1 MSSSRKLSPFTG
13 ASDRPVFVGACPRS
27 GTTLLRTMLNNHP
40 ELAMPRESRF
50 LLETWRRRANF
61 GDLAVRNNRRKL
73 ARWIFT
79 RKAARPGR
87 VGVDRDE
94 GIARL
99 IAAPPTVGSLLG
111 TCFQLYAE
119 QYGKERWG
127 DKRPMYI
134 QHLDAIFAMFPDA
147 QFVNVVRDP
156 RGAVASMRKLDWYG
170 GSVVPAAELWERS
183 QRAADAWR
191 KRLASDQFLEIR
203 YEELVTRPSE
213 TLKEISS
220 FLELSADGIED
231 MLSYYEEN
239 DVPEGSVYHWR
250 VHQPV
255 TETSLRRWEE
265 ELSPEE
271 VALVES
277 VNGKRMRRYGY
288 EPVSAGAAPPA
299 EMRRELRQRRSRM
312 AKKRWQR
319 TWRETKLRVTYR
331 HPVAARLTTGQRR

>member
-1 MSSSRKLSPFTG
+1 
-13 ASDRPVFVGACPRS
+13 
-27 GTTLLRTMLNNHP
+27 MLNNHP

-87 VGVDRDE
+87 VGVKPEE

-99 IAAPPTVGSLLG
+99 AAAPPTLGSLLG

-119 QYGKERWG
+119 QQGKGRWG
-127 DKRPMYI
+127 DKRPMYV
-134 QHLDAIFAMFPDA
+134 QHLDAIFAMFPDT

-156 RGAVASMRKLDWYG
+156 RAAVASMRKLDWYG

-191 KRLASDQFLEIR
+191 KRLAPDQLLEVR
-203 YEELVTRPSE
+203 YEDLVTRPSE
-213 TLKEISS
+213 TLKELSS
-220 FLELSADGIED
+220 FLGLSPEGVED
-231 MLSYYEEN
+231 MLAYYEEN

-255 TETSLRRWEE
+255 TEASLRRWEE
-265 ELSPEE
+265 ELSGEE
-271 VALVES
+271 VSLVES
-277 VNGKRMRRYGY
+277 VARKRMRPYGY
-288 EPVSAGAAPPA
+288 EPVSGGAVPPA
-299 EMRRELRQRRSRM
+299 EMLRELRRRRNTM
-312 AKKRWQR
+312 AKKRRQR
-319 TWRETKLRVTYR
+319 MARETKLRFTYR
-331 HPVAARLTTGQRR
+331 HPVAARLTTGQCR